1 MDYSAGSAFILKSS
15 VFLPTLSPMKLRNPL
30 FSVVLLLIIAFGV
43 ELSNAQSLSDY
54 RELQMRKDPAR
65 VYYDFHSTVTDST
78 LQLFIP
84 FNIEHRF
91 VNFRQN
97 DTGVYETSV
106 TVSVDL
112 FASSKNEPSEEL
124 SENTPESWNLIES
137 LTWTT
142 EKIVEDFDETNSS
155 DLFIQGFLQDKI
167 SAGRF
172 QALFRITDR
181 ATGKELRGKRSTFTV
196 PDIEKHVE
204 FYLTEPTSNNSASS
218 PSPKT
223 PLINEGGN
231 ISYGEPVQL
240 FMLLPKE
247 LSKKKAHL
255 ELEITRL
262 SIDQRKNDTTE
273 IGVQK
278 RIPLSKADYFSSYSV
293 SPDQEKDN
301 SKIILST
308 NKNPTTDLWSVSL
321 TSESWPTSHYRI
333 ALKNTQNDSVL
344 HKRVIQ
350 SYWKNMPTPL
360 LSLKFSVEMLEFIM
374 DEKEFKKITKANRD
388 KKLELFNEFWNPRDP
403 TPETHKNELQAEYYR
418 RVEVAMDEYT
428 ELSRPGFKTDRGEI
442 YILYGEP
449 KSITRNFP
457 DQNVVIETWN
467 YPNKTFRFRSSGGF
481 DSFDL
486 ISQ

>member
-1 MDYSAGSAFILKSS
+1 
-15 VFLPTLSPMKLRNPL
+15 
-30 FSVVLLLIIAFGV
+30 
-43 ELSNAQSLSDY
+43 
-54 RELQMRKDPAR
+54 
-65 VYYDFHSTVTDST
+65 
-78 LQLFIP
+78 
-84 FNIEHRF
+84 
-91 VNFRQN
+91 
-97 DTGVYETSV
+97 
-106 TVSVDL
+106 
-112 FASSKNEPSEEL
+112 
-124 SENTPESWNLIES
+124 
-137 LTWTT
+137 
-142 EKIVEDFDETNSS
+142 
-155 DLFIQGFLQDKI
+155 
-167 SAGRF
+167 
-172 QALFRITDR
+172 
-181 ATGKELRGKRSTFTV
+181 
-196 PDIEKHVE
+196 
-204 FYLTEPTSNNSASS
+204 
-218 PSPKT
+218 
-223 PLINEGGN
+223 
-231 ISYGEPVQL
+231 
-240 FMLLPKE
+240 MLLPKE

-333 ALKNTQNDSVL
+333 ALKTTQNDSVL